1 MGFPQRYNAA
11 EAERRWQDIWA
22 SERLYEF
29 DPADPRP
36 PFAIDTPPP
45 TVSGTIHIGHVY
57 SYVQAEAMARFWRM
71 QGHNVYY
78 PFGFDDNGLPT
89 ERFVEKLRGIRAR
102 DLSRP
107 EFIATCLEVSREF
120 EDRFEIFWRSL
131 GMSVDWRLRYS
142 TIDPAAR
149 RISQWSFIDLYRKGL
164 VYRAQSP
171 NPWCIECQTA
181 IAQAEMEDAERGTTF
196 YTLAFGILGDER
208 PFDAAQDR
216 RTTNDERNTLASD
229 PSSLVL
235 RPSSILPIATTRPEL
250 LPACVAVFV
259 HPEDTRFTQLIGQT
273 AIVPLFGRAVP
284 ILADPTVDPSKGS
297 GAVMCCT
304 FGDTTDVAWWRA
316 HDLPLIPLV
325 TRQGRLSADGGPYA
339 DLSLA
344 EARKR
349 IVADMRA
356 AGLLLA
362 DHPAE
367 QTIRVHERCKTPL
380 EILETQQW
388 FIRVLDAKAALLAAG
403 RQIAW
408 RPEYMRARYEHWV
421 ENLAWDWCISRQ
433 RFYGVPFPAWHCDQC
448 GAIILADEAR
458 LPIDP
463 SADTPTRA
471 CDCGNTDLRPDP
483 DVMDT
488 WATSSVS
495 PQIAARM
502 FENPELYPRLFPMQM
517 RPQAH
522 DNIRV
527 WAFYTIV
534 KSHYH
539 FGTIP
544 WETLMISGHG
554 LDPSGHKISKSRG
567 NASSGPEALIE
578 RYGADPVRYWA
589 CGGALGADRPIN
601 EDEMRQGARLVT
613 KLWNASRFIAS
624 HLELADDEKRKT
636 KDESQRIVD
645 TPSSSV
651 LRPSSLLPAD
661 RALLSWLQRLI
672 ARATERFQSYE
683 YAAACEATER
693 FFWGTLCD
701 NYLEWVKGRLYDG
714 SHQERSAARS
724 ALYQTLLTILKLFA
738 PILPHVTEE
747 IYQQLYGSSS
757 ASTNG
762 AAATFHSIHTSA
774 WPQANPA
781 LIDEQAERAG
791 AALLAITSGARR
803 FKSVRKLGLGAELA
817 GLTMA
822 VENEDIRQ
830 ALEQSRADIRS
841 VTRAREITF
850 AAQPDERFEEL
861 EPGMWLL
868 IDA

>member
-1 MGFPQRYNAA
+1 MGFPQRYDAA
-11 EAERRWQDIWA
+11 EAERRWQDTWA
-22 SERLYEF
+22 RERVYEF
-29 DPADPRP
+29 NPDNPRT

-45 TVSGTIHIGHVY
+45 TVSGSIHIGHVY

-120 EDRFEIFWRSL
+120 EDRFEAFWRGL

-164 VYRAQSP
+164 IYRAQSP
-171 NPWCIECQTA
+171 NPWCVECQTA
-181 IAQAEMEDAERGTTF
+181 IAQAETEDAERGTTF
-196 YTLAFGILGDER
+196 YTLAFGISDQSAER
-208 PFDAAQDR
+208 GAQSAEDPAQ
-216 RTTNDERNTLASD
+216 TLYA
-229 PSSLVL
+229 L
-235 RPSSILPIATTRPEL
+235 RSTLPIATTRPEL

-259 HPEDTRFTQLIGQT
+259 HPEDARFADLVGQT
-273 AIVPLFGRAVP
+273 AIVPLIGRAVP
-284 ILADPTVDPSKGS
+284 ILADAAVDPAKGT

-316 HDLPLIPLV
+316 HSLPLIPLI
-325 TRQGRLSADGGPYA
+325 TRQGRLSADGGAYA
-339 DLSLA
+339 GLTLA

-349 IVADMRA
+349 IIADMRD
-356 AGLLLA
+356 AGLLLGERA
-362 DHPAE
+362 AE
-367 QTIRVHERCKTPL
+367 QTVRIHERCKTPL

-388 FIRVLDAKAALLAAG
+388 FIRVLDAKEALLSAG
-403 RQIAW
+403 RAIAW

-433 RFYGVPFPAWHCDQC
+433 RFYGVPFPVWHCGQC
-448 GAIILADEAR
+448 GAIVLADEAR
-458 LPIDP
+458 LPVDP
-463 SADTPTRA
+463 SADAPPRA
-471 CDCGNTDLRPDP
+471 CECGSADLRPDE

-488 WATSSVS
+488 WATSSMT
-495 PQIAARM
+495 PQIAAGM
-502 FENPELYPRLFPMQM
+502 FEQPALYPQLVPMQM

-544 WETLMISGHG
+544 WQTLMISGHG
-554 LDPSGHKISKSRG
+554 LDPAGHKISKSRG
-567 NASSGPEALIE
+567 NAAGGPEALIE

-601 EDEMRQGARLVT
+601 EEEMRQGGRLVT
-613 KLWNASRFIAS
+613 KLWNAARFIAS
-624 HLELADDEKRKT
+624 HLETGDWRLET
-636 KDESQRIVD
+636 G
-645 TPSSSV
+645 SSGTD
-651 LRPSSLLPAD
+651 SSLQPPASSLRPAD

-672 ARATERFQSYE
+672 TRATESFKGYD
-683 YAAACEATER
+683 YAAAAEATER

-714 SHQERSAARS
+714 SAEERRAAQA
-724 ALYQTLLTILKLFA
+724 ALRETLLAILKLFA
-738 PILPHVTEE
+738 PILPHIAEE
-747 IYQQLYGSSS
+747 IFQQLYGGPARADAGSS
-757 ASTNG
+757 G
-762 AAATFHSIHTSA
+762 FVSIHTSP
-774 WPQANPA
+774 WPRAEEA
-781 LIDEQAERAG
+781 LIDERAERTG
-791 AALLAITSGARR
+791 AALLAITGAARR
-803 FKSVRKLGLGAELA
+803 FKSGRKLGLGAELA
-817 GLTMA
+817 HIAIAASDDALRA
-822 VENEDIRQ
+822 D
-830 ALEQSRADIRS
+830 LEQSHADIRS
-841 VTRAREITF
+841 VTRAREIAF
-850 AAQPDERFEEL
+850 AGAPDERFEEL
-861 EPGMWLL
+861 EPGLW
-868 IDA
+868 IWIEV

>member
-1 MGFPQRYNAA
+1 MGFPQRYDAA
-11 EAERRWQDIWA
+11 GAERRWQDTWA
-22 SERLYEF
+22 STRLYEF
-29 DPADPRP
+29 DPADSRP

-107 EFIATCLEVSREF
+107 EFIATCLQVSREF
-120 EDRFEIFWRSL
+120 EDRFESFWRGL

-149 RISQWSFIDLYRKGL
+149 RISQWSFLDLYRKGL
-164 VYRAQSP
+164 IYRAQLP
-171 NPWCIECQTA
+171 NPWCVECQTA
-181 IAQAEMEDAERGTTF
+181 IAQAEMEDAERTTTF
-196 YTLAFGILGDER
+196 WTLDFGFAIDTQSKIQNPKSKIE
-208 PFDAAQDR
+208 
-216 RTTNDERNTLASD
+216 
-229 PSSLVL
+229 
-235 RPSSILPIATTRPEL
+235 IATTRPEL

-259 HPEDTRFTQLIGQT
+259 HPEDARFTQLIGQT

-284 ILADPTVDPSKGS
+284 ILADATVDPSKGS

-316 HDLPLIPLV
+316 HDLPLIPLI
-325 TRQGRLSADGGPYA
+325 TRQGRLSADGGRYA
-339 DLSLA
+339 GLSLA

-349 IVADMRA
+349 IIADMRD

-362 DHPAE
+362 ERPAE
-367 QTIRVHERCKTPL
+367 QTVRVHERCKTPL

-403 RQIAW
+403 RQITW

-433 RFYGVPFPAWHCDQC
+433 RFYGVPFPVWHCDKC
-448 GAIILADEAR
+448 GAIMLADEAQ

-463 SADTPTRA
+463 SADTPPRA
-471 CDCGNTDLRPDP
+471 CACGNTQLRPDP

-502 FENPELYPRLFPMQM
+502 FDDPDRYRQLSPMQL

-534 KSHYH
+534 KSLYH
-539 FGTIP
+539 FGSIP

-554 LDPSGHKISKSRG
+554 LDPSGHKISKSRA
-567 NASSGPEALIE
+567 NAGAGPEALIA

-601 EDEMRQGARLVT
+601 EDEMRQGARLIT

-624 HLELADDEKRKT
+624 HLDLAGDEGRT
-636 KDESQRIVD
+636 TSDESHPID
-645 TPSSSV
+645 DAPSSFG
-651 LRPSSLLPAD
+651 LRPSSLLLAD

-672 ARATERFQSYE
+672 TRATHSFQSYE
-683 YAAACEATER
+683 YAAACEVTER

-714 SHQERSAARS
+714 LEQERNAAR
-724 ALYQTLLTILKLFA
+724 ATLHQTLLTILKLFA
-738 PILPHVTEE
+738 PILPHITEE
-747 IYQQLYGSSS
+747 IYQQMYSHASS
-757 ASTNG
+757 AANG
-762 AAATFHSIHTSA
+762 AAFQSIHTSA

-791 AALLAITSGARR
+791 AVLLAITSGARR
-803 FKSVRKLGLGAELA
+803 FKSAHKLGLGAELA
-817 GLTMA
+817 GLAIAM
-822 VENEDIRQ
+822 ENEETRQ
-830 ALEQSRADIRS
+830 MLEQSRADLRS

-850 AAQPDERFEEL
+850 VAQPGDRFEEL
-861 EPGMWLL
+861 EPGLWMM
-868 IDA
+868 IDE

>member
-1 MGFPQRYNAA
+1 MGFPQRYDAA

-22 SERLYEF
+22 REQVYEF
-29 DPADPRP
+29 NPDDPRP

-45 TVSGTIHIGHVY
+45 TVSGSIHIGHVY

-120 EDRFEIFWRSL
+120 EDRFEAFWRGL

-149 RISQWSFIDLYRKGL
+149 RTSQWSFIDLYRKGL
-164 VYRAQSP
+164 IYRAQSP
-171 NPWCIECQTA
+171 NPWCVECQTA
-181 IAQAEMEDAERGTTF
+181 IAQAETEDAERGTTF
-196 YTLAFGILGDER
+196 YTIQFQIANCNLQFDEQA
-208 PFDAAQDR
+208 PQSAIYNLQY
-216 RTTNDERNTLASD
+216 T
-229 PSSLVL
+229 
-235 RPSSILPIATTRPEL
+235 IPIATTRPEL

-259 HPEDTRFTQLIGQT
+259 HPEDARFADLVGQT
-273 AIVPLFGRAVP
+273 AIVPLIGRAVP
-284 ILADPTVDPSKGS
+284 ILADAAVDPAKGT

-316 HDLPLIPLV
+316 HSLPLIPLI
-325 TRQGRLSADGGPYA
+325 TRQGRLSADGGAYA
-339 DLSLA
+339 GLSLA

-349 IVADMRA
+349 IIADMRD
-356 AGLLLA
+356 AGLLLGERA
-362 DHPAE
+362 AE
-367 QTIRVHERCKTPL
+367 QTVRVHERCKTPL

-388 FIRVLDAKAALLAAG
+388 FVRVLDAKEALLAAG
-403 RQIAW
+403 RKIAW

-433 RFYGVPFPAWHCDQC
+433 RFYGVPFPVWHCGQC
-448 GAIILADEAR
+448 GAIVLADEAA
-458 LPIDP
+458 LPVDP
-463 SADTPTRA
+463 SADAPPRA
-471 CDCGNTDLRPDP
+471 CDCGSADLRPDE

-488 WATSSVS
+488 WATSSMT
-495 PQIAARM
+495 PQIAAGL
-502 FENPELYPRLFPMQM
+502 FAQPELYSQLFPMQM

-554 LDPSGHKISKSRG
+554 LDPAGHKISKSRG
-567 NASSGPEALIE
+567 NAAAGPEALIE

-601 EDEMRQGARLVT
+601 EEEMRQGARLVT
-613 KLWNASRFIAS
+613 KLWNATRLIARIENE
-624 HLELADDEKRKT
+624 ELKIEKN
-636 KDESQRIVD
+636 EAIHSQFSILN
-645 TPSSSV
+645 SQF
-651 LRPSSLLPAD
+651 LPAD

-672 ARATERFQSYE
+672 ARATESFQGYD
-683 YAAACEATER
+683 YASASEATER

-714 SHQERSAARS
+714 TAEERRAAQS
-724 ALYQTLLTILKLFA
+724 ALRQALLAILKLFA
-738 PILPHVTEE
+738 PILPHITEE
-747 IYQQLYGSSS
+747 IFQQLYGGQVSVDA
-757 ASTNG
+757 ASG
-762 AAATFHSIHTSA
+762 GFSSIHTSP
-774 WPQANPA
+774 WPRADEA
-781 LIDEQAERAG
+781 LVDEQAERAG
-791 AALLAITSGARR
+791 AALLAITGAARR
-803 FKSVRKLGLGAELA
+803 FKSGRKLGLGAELA
-817 GLTMA
+817 QITIAAGDDTLRA
-822 VENEDIRQ
+822 D
-830 ALEQSRADIRS
+830 LEQSHADIRS
-841 VTRAREITF
+841 VTRAREIAF
-850 AAQPDERFEEL
+850 VEASDARFEEL
-861 EPGMWLL
+861 EPGLWVR
-868 IDA
+868 IEA

>member
-1 MGFPQRYNAA
+1 MGFPQRYEAA
-11 EAERRWQDIWA
+11 ETERRWQATWA
-22 SERLYEF
+22 RERLYEF
-29 DPADPRP
+29 NPGDPRP

-71 QGHNVYY
+71 QGYNVYY

-107 EFIATCLEVSREF
+107 EFIAACLQVSHDI

-164 VYRAQSP
+164 IYRAQSP

-181 IAQAEMEDAERGTTF
+181 IAQAEMDDAERTTTF
-196 YTLAFGILGDER
+196 YTLAFSIQDQRQKTKDESNG
-208 PFDAAQDR
+208 F
-216 RTTNDERNTLASD
+216 ASE
-229 PSSLVL
+229 PSSFIP
-235 RPSSILPIATTRPEL
+235 RSSSTLPIATTRPEL
-250 LPACVAVFV
+250 LPACVAIFV
-259 HPEDTRFTQLIGQT
+259 HPEDARFAHLVGQT
-273 AIVPLFGRAVP
+273 AIVPLVGRAAP
-284 ILADPTVDPSKGS
+284 ILADPAVDPGKGS

-316 HDLPLIPLV
+316 HNLPLIPLV
-325 TRQGRLSADGGPYA
+325 TRQGRLSADGGRYA
-339 DLSLA
+339 GLSLA
-344 EARKR
+344 QARKQ
-349 IVADMRA
+349 IIADMRE
-356 AGLLLA
+356 AGLLLDERA
-362 DHPAE
+362 SE
-367 QTIRVHERCKTPL
+367 QTVRVHERCKTPL

-388 FIRVLDAKAALLAAG
+388 FIRVLDAKEALLEAG
-403 RQIAW
+403 RKIAW
-408 RPEYMRARYEHWV
+408 RPEFMRTRYEHWV

-433 RFYGVPFPAWHCDQC
+433 RFYGVPFPAWHCQQC
-448 GAIILADEAR
+448 GAIILADEAQ

-463 SADTPTRA
+463 IADPPPRA
-471 CDCGNTDLRPDP
+471 CACGSADLRPDP

-502 FENPELYPRLFPMQM
+502 FEDPALYQQLFPMQM

-539 FGTIP
+539 FGKIP

-554 LDPSGHKISKSRG
+554 LDPAGHKISKSRG
-567 NASSGPEALIE
+567 NAAAGPEALIA

-624 HLELADDEKRKT
+624 HLEPAGDQRPNAKDDNRSANIQAWRL
-636 KDESQRIVD
+636 DG
-645 TPSSSV
+645 
-651 LRPSSLLPAD
+651 RPASLLPAD

-672 ARATERFQSYE
+672 ARATESFKSYE

-714 SHQERSAARS
+714 SSEERGAAQ
-724 ALYQTLLTILKLFA
+724 ATLYQALLAILKLFA

-747 IYQQLYGSSS
+747 IYQQLYSGSPGT
-757 ASTNG
+757 AG
-762 AAATFHSIHTSA
+762 GMDGFASIHASG
-774 WPQANPA
+774 WPLAEPE

-791 AALLAITSGARR
+791 AALLAITSAARR
-803 FKSVRKLGLGAELA
+803 FKSGRKLGLGAELA
-817 GLTMA
+817 RISIAAGALRT
-822 VENEDIRQ
+822 

-841 VTRAREITF
+841 VTRARDLTF
-850 AAQPDERFEEL
+850 GEAPDERFEQL
-861 EPGMWLL
+861 EPELWILL
-868 IDA
+868 DA

>member
-1 MGFPQRYNAA
+1 MGFPQRYDAA
-11 EAERRWQDIWA
+11 EAERRWQHIWA

-107 EFIATCLEVSREF
+107 EFIATCLQVSHEF
-120 EDRFEIFWRSL
+120 EDRFETFWRSL

-149 RISQWSFIDLYRKGL
+149 RISQWSFLDLYRKGL
-164 VYRAQSP
+164 IYRAQSP
-171 NPWCIECQTA
+171 NPWCVECQTA

-196 YTLAFGILGDER
+196 YTLAFGLNEENAER
-208 PFDAAQDR
+208 RAQSAEDPVQ
-216 RTTNDERNTLASD
+216 TLYA
-229 PSSLVL
+229 L
-235 RPSSILPIATTRPEL
+235 RSTLPIATTRPEL

-273 AIVPLFGRAVP
+273 ALVPLFGRAVP
-284 ILADPTVDPSKGS
+284 ILADAAVDPGKGS

-316 HDLPLIPLV
+316 HELPLIALV
-325 TRQGRLSADGGPYA
+325 TRQGRLSPAGGPYA
-339 DLSLA
+339 ELSLA

-349 IVADMRA
+349 IIADLRD

-362 DHPAE
+362 DRPAE
-367 QTIRVHERCKTPL
+367 QSVRVHERCKTPL

-388 FIRVLDAKAALLAAG
+388 FVRVLDAKAALLAAG
-403 RQIAW
+403 RQITW

-433 RFYGVPFPAWHCDQC
+433 RFYGVPFPIWHCDQC
-448 GAIILADEAR
+448 GAIVPADEAQ

-463 SADTPTRA
+463 SADPPPRA
-471 CDCGNTDLRPDP
+471 CACGNADLRPDP

-488 WATSSVS
+488 WATSSMS
-495 PQIAARM
+495 PQIAARL
-502 FENPELYPRLFPMQM
+502 FDDPELYRQLTPMQM

-534 KSHYH
+534 KSLYH
-539 FGTIP
+539 FETIP
-544 WETLMISGHG
+544 WQTLMISGHG
-554 LDPSGHKISKSRG
+554 LDPAGQKISKSRA
-567 NASSGPEALIE
+567 NAATGPEALIT

-613 KLWNASRFIAS
+613 KLWNAARFIG
-624 HLELADDEKRKT
+624 LQIADCKLQIEEDNLQST
-636 KDESQRIVD
+636 IYNLQW
-645 TPSSSV
+645 
-651 LRPSSLLPAD
+651 AD

-672 ARATERFQSYE
+672 GRATESFRSYE
-683 YAAACEATER
+683 YAGACEATER

-714 SHQERSAARS
+714 SDQERSAAQT
-724 ALYQTLLTILKLFA
+724 ALHQTLLTILKLFA

-747 IYQQLYGSSS
+747 IYQQLYG
-757 ASTNG
+757 G
-762 AAATFHSIHTSA
+762 AAAGFHSIHTSA

-781 LIDEQAERAG
+781 LLDEQAEQAG

-803 FKSVRKLGLGAELA
+803 FKSARKLGLGAELA
-817 GLTMA
+817 GLVLA
-822 VENEDIRQ
+822 VANEDVRQ
-830 ALEQSRADIRS
+830 ALEQSQADLRS
-841 VTRAREITF
+841 VTRARAITF
-850 AAQPDERFEEL
+850 VAQPDERFEEL
-861 EPGMWLL
+861 ESGLWAL
-868 IDA
+868 IQG

>member
-1 MGFPQRYNAA
+1 MGFPQRYNAT

-29 DPADPRP
+29 DPTDPRP

-45 TVSGTIHIGHVY
+45 TVSGSIHIGHVY

-71 QGHNVYY
+71 QGRNVYY

-107 EFIATCLEVSREF
+107 EFIATCLDVSREF
-120 EDRFEIFWRSL
+120 EDRFEDFWRGL

-196 YTLAFGILGDER
+196 YTLAFSTEDER
-208 PFDAAQDR
+208 PKPKDEEGQAEQDH
-216 RTTNDERNTLASD
+216 
-229 PSSLVL
+229 SSFVL
-235 RPSSILPIATTRPEL
+235 RPSSTLPIATTRLEL

-259 HPEDTRFTQLIGQT
+259 HPEDARFTQLIGQK

-284 ILADPTVDPSKGS
+284 ILADAAVDPSKGS

-316 HDLPLIPLV
+316 HDLPLIPLI

-362 DHPAE
+362 ERPTE
-367 QTIRVHERCKTPL
+367 QTVRVHERCKTPL

-448 GAIILADEAR
+448 GAIILADEAQ

-463 SADTPTRA
+463 SVETPTRA
-471 CDCGNTDLRPDP
+471 CDCGNTNLRPDP

-502 FENPELYPRLFPMQM
+502 FDTPELYQQLFPMQM

-554 LDPSGHKISKSRG
+554 LDPSGHKISKSRA
-567 NASSGPEALIE
+567 NASTGPEALIA

-624 HLELADDEKRKT
+624 HLELADDERRKA
-636 KDESQRIVD
+636 KDESQRSD
-645 TPSSSV
+645 YAPSSFV
-651 LRPSSLLPAD
+651 LRPASLLPAD

-672 ARATERFQSYE
+672 ARATASFQSYE
-683 YAAACEATER
+683 YAAAGEATER

-714 SHQERSAARS
+714 SEQERGAAQFT
-724 ALYQTLLTILKLFA
+724 LYQTLLAILKLFA
-738 PILPHVTEE
+738 PIMPHVTEE
-747 IYQQLYGSSS
+747 IYQQLYGGSSELDD
-757 ASTNG
+757 G
-762 AAATFHSIHTSA
+762 AATTFRSIHTSA
-774 WPQANPA
+774 WPQADPA
-781 LIDEQAERAG
+781 LIDEPAERAG
-791 AALLAITSGARR
+791 TALLAITGGARR
-803 FKSVRKLGLGAELA
+803 FKSARKLGLGAELA
-817 GLTMA
+817 GLAIA
-822 VENEDIRQ
+822 VENENLRQ
-830 ALEQSRADIRS
+830 ALEQSCADLRS
-841 VTRAREITF
+841 VTRARAITF
-850 AAQPDERFEEL
+850 AAQPDARFEEL
-861 EPGMWLL
+861 EPGLW
-868 IDA
+868 IWVDA

>member
-11 EAERRWQDIWA
+11 ESERRWQDTWA
-22 SERLYEF
+22 YERLYEF

-71 QGHNVYY
+71 QGRNVYY

-107 EFIATCLEVSREF
+107 EFIATCLDVSREF
-120 EDRFEIFWRSL
+120 EDRFETFWRGL

-149 RISQWSFIDLYRKGL
+149 RISQWSFLDLYRKGL
-164 VYRAQSP
+164 IYRAQSP
-171 NPWCIECQTA
+171 NPWCVECQTA
-181 IAQAEMEDAERGTTF
+181 IAQAEMEDAERGTMF
-196 YTLAFGILGDER
+196 YTLAFGLADER
-208 PFDAAQDR
+208 R
-216 RTTNDERNTLASD
+216 KTKDESLQSNER
-229 PSSLVL
+229 PSSFVL
-235 RPSSILPIATTRPEL
+235 RPSSILQIATTRPEL

-259 HPEDTRFTQLIGQT
+259 HPEDARFTNLIGQT
-273 AIVPLFGRAVP
+273 AIVPLIGRAVP
-284 ILADPTVDPSKGS
+284 ILADAAVDPNKGS

-316 HDLPLIPLV
+316 HDLPLITLI
-325 TRQGRLSADGGPYA
+325 TRQGHLSAAGGPYA

-349 IVADMRA
+349 IIADLRS

-362 DHPAE
+362 ERPAE
-367 QTIRVHERCKTPL
+367 QTVRVHERCKTPL

-388 FIRVLDAKAALLAAG
+388 FIRMLDAKAALLEAG

-433 RFYGVPFPAWHCDQC
+433 RFYGVPFPVWHCEQC
-448 GAIILADEAR
+448 SAIILADEEQ

-463 SADTPTRA
+463 SADTPPRT
-471 CDCGNTDLRPDP
+471 CDCGSSELRPDP

-488 WATSSVS
+488 WATSSMS

-502 FENPELYPRLFPMQM
+502 FEQPKLYKQLFPMQM

-554 LDPSGHKISKSRG
+554 LDPAGRKISKSSG
-567 NASSGPEALIE
+567 NASSGPEALIA

-601 EDEMRQGARLVT
+601 EDEMRQGVRLVT
-613 KLWNASRFIAS
+613 KLWNASRFITS
-624 HLELADDEKRKT
+624 HLELADDERRT
-636 KDESQRIVD
+636 AKDEAQHID
-645 TPSSSV
+645 DAPSSFV

-672 ARATERFQSYE
+672 TQATASFLGYE
-683 YAAACEATER
+683 YHAACEATER

-714 SHQERSAARS
+714 SIQERGAAQI
-724 ALYQTLLTILKLFA
+724 ALYHTLLAILKLFA

-747 IYQQLYGSSS
+747 IYQQLFSGTTKPDE
-757 ASTNG
+757 ST
-762 AAATFHSIHTSA
+762 AAAFRSIHTSA
-774 WPQANPA
+774 WPQADPA

-803 FKSVRKLGLGAELA
+803 FKSGRKLGLGAELA
-817 GLTMA
+817 GLTIVA
-822 VENEDIRQ
+822 ESEELRQ
-830 ALEQSRADIRS
+830 TLEQSRADIRS
-841 VTRAREITF
+841 VTRAREIAF
-850 AAQPDERFEEL
+850 ATQPDARFEQL
-861 EPGMWLL
+861 EPGLWLL